1 MATGIDNKLG
11 QAVALSAGD
20 WDNWTQY
27 VLDHHS
33 CRMYVV
39 IMLTGMF
46 GLRCGESCMLTAE
59 DLQLTHV
66 PPQLRIPKEDG
77 RGKTPGSIPI
87 MPDQVQI
94 IQQWMEQGISQK
106 RSRTTNQHGKRVEY
120 MDYYKLP
127 TSGRLFLPR
136 EQYGGRTT
144 NKDHL
149 SYHAVWSAV
158 NKLEKAYTKE
168 RGTGLTAS
176 MSWERIRTH
185 SGRATKITLMMGEGI
200 SLAVSM
206 RYARHSSDSIHTHLR
221 YGRLSCA
228 HIYNYLLAERE
239 RVAATAAETPAVK
252 RSRNTAVAAEL
263 CGTTLKDLVC
273 WAKEGILTAEE
284 FEKAKKNLACLQ

>member
-1 MATGIDNKLG
+1 MNLEPRLWGDPRSCIQQQG
-11 QAVALSAGD
+11 YAV
-20 WDNWTQY
+20 
-27 VLDHHS
+27 DHRLIRKRSGRFH
-33 CRMYVV
+33 
-39 IMLTGMF
+39 LTSHPGKSYRQVHGM
-46 GLRCGESCMLTAE
+46 GLIR
-59 DLQLTHV
+59 
-66 PPQLRIPKEDG
+66 
-77 RGKTPGSIPI
+77 TPS
-87 MPDQVQI
+87 DKQI